1 MFEVGRKVI
10 WIKTGDI
17 VTIEEANND
26 NHGEWYIILAPD
38 DYIYAVGADE
48 LKAIGD

>member
-1 MFEVGRKVI
+1 MFELGQDVI

-17 VTIEEANND
+17 VNIEEVNND
-26 NHGEWYIILAPD
+26 NHGEWYFILAPD
-38 DYIYAVGADE
+38 EKVYAVGEKE